1 VTWRLEIP
9 LKPPNL
15 NGRSVN
21 RAGGR
26 AASVR
31 RAFAAEAARYR
42 RARGVWL
49 LMIKNAAQLTG
60 CPAASGKR
68 RVVYTRIMSPRERS
82 WDEDNLMGGGKM
94 VFDALKAAGLLV
106 DDNRAMCEREY
117 AEERGPE
124 SGLRLEISDL
134 KTKEIER

>member
-1 VTWRLEIP
+1 MTWILEIP

-26 AASVR
+26 SGSVR

-42 RARGVWL
+42 KARGIWTWL
-49 LMIKNAAQLTG
+49 IANAAQRAG
-60 CPAASGKR
+60 CPRATGKR
-68 RVVYTRIMSPRERS
+68 RVVYVRIMGPRERS
-82 WDEDNLMGGGKM
+82 WDEDNLIGGGKM
-94 VFDALKAAGLLV
+94 VFDALVAAGLLV
-106 DDNRAMCEREY
+106 DDNRAMCERAY

-124 SGLRLEISDL
+124 SGLRLEISDMEPKE
-134 KTKEIER
+134 KTE